1 MGFGFHHVEN
11 DQIRALLHAGGSPL
25 RHLVLGPDH
34 DDQRR
39 P

>member
-1 MGFGFHHVEN
+1 MGIGLHHVEN
-11 DQIRALLHAGGSPL
+11 DQIRALLYASSSPL
-25 RHLVLGPDH
+25 RHPVLGPDH